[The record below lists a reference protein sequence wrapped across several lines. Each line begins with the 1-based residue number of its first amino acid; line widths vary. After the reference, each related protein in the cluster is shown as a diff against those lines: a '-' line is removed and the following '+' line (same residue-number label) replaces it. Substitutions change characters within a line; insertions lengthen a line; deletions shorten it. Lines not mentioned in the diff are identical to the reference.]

1 MFRRR
6 YLLRLIVRRELRAR
20 YQGSLLGLGWS
31 YVRPAAHFAVFFFV
45 VGVFLGMSDRVAHFP
60 IFMFSGL
67 VLVSFFNETLINTT
81 HSVIGNAPLVRK
93 VYLPRELFPVASLL
107 VSGVHLLPGLA
118 IVLGVALAWG
128 WTPSALAIGS
138 ALLGFSLVAV
148 LGIGLGLLC
157 SALHVFYRDT
167 DKVVD
172 IATLFVTWSVP
183 MIYPWHVVRDTAPG
197 WALDLYLANPSRTRC
212 CCSSA
217 RSGGRPPTAR
227 SRSRRT
233 SPATGWS
240 PRPRRGAARLRAVRV
255 RAAPAPL
262 RGGAVTMPDA
272 VPKAAV
278 VVDAV
283 TKRFTLRHA
292 RSIKNMTVRAVRRE
306 KLRERFVALEGV
318 SAVIGVGE
326 SVALLG
332 VNGSGKSTLL
342 KIISGVMPPDG
353 GSVRVRGRVA
363 GLIEVGAGL
372 HPDLTGR
379 ENVFLNGAILGMDRE
394 ETLRKFDAIVEF
406 ADIGRFLDQP
416 VRFYSSGMFMRL
428 AFSIAVHTDPD
439 VFLIDEVLAVGD
451 PLFRDKCIQR
461 LRAYRDSG
469 RTMVIVAHD
478 AKLLRQICTRGI
490 FLENGRVV
498 WDGDIDT
505 AADLLIR
512 KRQER
517 RRAVQ
522 GGPGPVPAPPPRSAG
537 AQS

>member
-1 MFRRR
+1 MTTGSGEPAARGPDGRGRGPGVPVAGGGPATAVAGLDLDDPELVEPGRGGGLGEVFRRR

-197 WALDLYLANPSRTRC
+197 WALDLYLANPLADAVLLFERAFWWPTTDRTF
-212 CCSSA
+212 A
-217 RSGGRPPTAR
+217 FPPHLTRDGLVSLAL
-227 SRSRRT
+227 
-233 SPATGWS
+233 AAVLLGF
-240 PRPRRGAARLRAVRV
+240 GQYVFARLQR
-255 RAAPAPL
+255 
-262 RGGAVTMPDA
+262 
-272 VPKAAV
+272 
-278 VVDAV
+278 
-283 TKRFTLRHA
+283 RFA
-292 RSIKNMTVRAVRRE
+292 
-306 KLRERFVALEGV
+306 
-318 SAVIGVGE
+318 
-326 SVALLG
+326 
-332 VNGSGKSTLL
+332 
-342 KIISGVMPPDG
+342 
-353 GSVRVRGRVA
+353 
-363 GLIEVGAGL
+363 
-372 HPDLTGR
+372 
-379 ENVFLNGAILGMDRE
+379 E
-394 ETLRKFDAIVEF
+394 EL
-406 ADIGRFLDQP
+406 
-416 VRFYSSGMFMRL
+416 
-428 AFSIAVHTDPD
+428 
-439 VFLIDEVLAVGD
+439 
-451 PLFRDKCIQR
+451 
-461 LRAYRDSG
+461 
-469 RTMVIVAHD
+469 
-478 AKLLRQICTRGI
+478 
-490 FLENGRVV
+490 
-498 WDGDIDT
+498 
-505 AADLLIR
+505 
-512 KRQER
+512 
-517 RRAVQ
+517 
-522 GGPGPVPAPPPRSAG
+522 
-537 AQS
+537 

>member
-1 MFRRR
+1 
-6 YLLRLIVRRELRAR
+6 
-20 YQGSLLGLGWS
+20 
-31 YVRPAAHFAVFFFV
+31 
-45 VGVFLGMSDRVAHFP
+45 
-60 IFMFSGL
+60 
-67 VLVSFFNETLINTT
+67 
-81 HSVIGNAPLVRK
+81 
-93 VYLPRELFPVASLL
+93 
-107 VSGVHLLPGLA
+107 
-118 IVLGVALAWG
+118 
-128 WTPSALAIGS
+128 
-138 ALLGFSLVAV
+138 
-148 LGIGLGLLC
+148 
-157 SALHVFYRDT
+157 
-167 DKVVD
+167 
-172 IATLFVTWSVP
+172 
-183 MIYPWHVVRDTAPG
+183 
-197 WALDLYLANPSRTRC
+197 
-212 CCSSA
+212 
-217 RSGGRPPTAR
+217 
-227 SRSRRT
+227 
-233 SPATGWS
+233 
-240 PRPRRGAARLRAVRV
+240 
-255 RAAPAPL
+255 
-262 RGGAVTMPDA
+262 MPDA
-272 VPKAAV
+272 VAKPAV

-522 GGPGPVPAPPPRSAG
+522 GGAGPVPAPPPRSAG